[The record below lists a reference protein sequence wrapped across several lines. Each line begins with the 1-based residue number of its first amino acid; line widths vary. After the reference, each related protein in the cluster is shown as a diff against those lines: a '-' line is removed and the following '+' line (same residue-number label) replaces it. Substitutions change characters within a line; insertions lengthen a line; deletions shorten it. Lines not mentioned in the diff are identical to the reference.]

1 MSKVRRFYYIA
12 APKGAVVHRSES
24 HIAGA
29 IMFCGRT
36 TRKGWLYYAGLR
48 HVFFKGRAMCAGCS

>member
-1 MSKVRRFYYIA
+1 MKVRRFYYIT

-24 HIAGA
+24 HIEGA

-36 TRKGWLYYAGLR
+36 TRMGWLYFVGMR
-48 HVFFKGRAMCAGCS
+48 NVPKNRAMCAGCSR

>member
-1 MSKVRRFYYIA
+1 MTVRRFYYIA

-24 HIAGA
+24 HIEGA

-36 TRKGWLYYAGLR
+36 TRKGWLYFVGMR
-48 HVFFKGRAMCAGCS
+48 NVPKNRAMCAGCSR